1 MAPRTRREGALTEEV
16 AVSDQTPGSA
26 APGWYPDPQNPGQ
39 QRYWDGTTWSAAT
52 PPPQGPSPAAAP
64 SAPSPVGSP
73 PPAPMPGAQPP
84 TSNNAIVG
92 LVLAIGSWF
101 ICPIIAA
108 VAALFFARSSSKEI
122 EASGGAIGGA
132 GMNTATRIIAW
143 INIGVYI
150 VVGVVFAIIAA
161 LGIGIFAQVASTVD
175 PVTNTQTGL
184 ADGEYVMESNASLV
198 INNECTFS
206 GPVYTMKEDLVK
218 DTTVYG
224 VGAECSLGTNTSLVY
239 FSVTGGTARILDVR

>member
-1 MAPRTRREGALTEEV
+1 M
-16 AVSDQTPGSA
+16 SDQTPGAA
-26 APGWYPDPQNPGQ
+26 APGWYPDPQHPGQ
-39 QRYWDGTTWSAAT
+39 QRYWDGATWSA
-52 PPPQGPSPAAAP
+52 S
-64 SAPSPVGSP
+64 SP
-73 PPAPMPGAQPP
+73 PPAAPPPATPPAPVPGAQPP
-84 TSNNAIVG
+84 TSTNAVIG

-108 VAALFFARSSSKEI
+108 IAALLVARSSAKEI
-122 EASGGAIGGA
+122 ESSGGTVGGA
-132 GMNTATRIIAW
+132 GLNTATRIIAW

-150 VVGVVFAIIAA
+150 VAGVIFAIIAA

-206 GPVYTMKEDLVK
+206 GPVYTMNEDLVK
-218 DTTVYG
+218 NTTVYG
-224 VGAECSLGTNTSLVY
+224 VGAECSLGTSTSLVY
-239 FSVTGGTARILDVR
+239 FSVTGGTAKILDVR

>member
-1 MAPRTRREGALTEEV
+1 M
-16 AVSDQTPGSA
+16 SDQNPGSA

-39 QRYWDGTTWSAAT
+39 QRYWDGTQWSAAE
-52 PPPQGPSPAAAP
+52 PSAAAAP
-64 SAPSPVGSP
+64 VAPTSA
-73 PPAPMPGAQPP
+73 APP
-84 TSNNAIVG
+84 TSTNATVG
-92 LVLAIGSWF
+92 LVLAIVSWF

-108 VAALFFARSSSKEI
+108 IAALLFARSSTKEI
-122 EASGGAIGGA
+122 AASGGRVGGA
-132 GMNTATRIIAW
+132 GLNTATRIIAW

-206 GPVYTMKEDLVK
+206 GPVYTMNEDLVK

>member
-1 MAPRTRREGALTEEV
+1 
-16 AVSDQTPGSA
+16 VSDQTPGSA

-39 QRYWDGTTWSAAT
+39 QRYWDGSAWSAAA
-52 PPPQGPSPAAAP
+52 PPPAAP
-64 SAPSPVGSP
+64 P
-73 PPAPMPGAQPP
+73 PPAVPPAAPMPGAQPP
-84 TSNNAIVG
+84 TSTNAVIG

-108 VAALFFARSSSKEI
+108 VAALLVARSSGKEI
-122 EASGGAIGGA
+122 EASGGTIGGA

-150 VVGVVFAIIAA
+150 VVGVIFAIIAA

-198 INNECTFS
+198 INDECTFS
-206 GPVYTMKEDLVK
+206 GPVYTMNEELVK
-218 DTTVYG
+218 NTTVYG
-224 VGAECSLGTNTSLVY
+224 VGAECGLGTSTSLVY
-239 FSVTGGTARILDVR
+239 FSVAGGTAKILDVR